1 MIVLSWVA
9 AFVCC
14 LGYGVGSVLQSVG
27 AKRAAAA
34 TGVSG
39 VAVIVTQLPYL
50 LGLAADG
57 VAFLGNVVAARELP
71 LFLVQS
77 IMAASVGVTA
87 VIAAIRG
94 ARLLGRD
101 WAALGVLGVGLV
113 LLAFSATP
121 DSPVAAAPAVEWAV
135 LGSCALPGAL
145 GLLGTRLG
153 GRRSWVVLAAASG
166 LGFSVVGVASRG
178 LGALPISLALLR
190 HPLLWSL
197 VAGGVLAMAFF
208 AVALQRG
215 PVTAVTAISFMIEV
229 VLPSVA
235 GLLLFG
241 DRVEAGLGPIAVLGF
256 ALAIAGTTALARFAQ

>member
-1 MIVLSWVA
+1 MPVVSWVA
-9 AFVCC
+9 AVVCC

-27 AKRAAAA
+27 AKRAAAV

-39 VAVIVTQLPYL
+39 VVSIVAQLPYL

-57 VAFLGNVVAARELP
+57 VAFVANVVAARDLP

-77 IMAASVGVTA
+77 VMAASVGVTA
-87 VIAAIRG
+87 VIAALRG
-94 ARLLGRD
+94 APLGGRD
-101 WAALGVLGVGLV
+101 WAALGTLGTGLV
-113 LLAFSATP
+113 LLAVSASA
-121 DSPVAAAPAVEWAV
+121 DSPLAAAPAVEWAI
-135 LGSCALPGAL
+135 LGSCVLPAVV
-145 GLLGTRLG
+145 GLIGLRLSG
-153 GRRSWVVLAAASG
+153 SRSWMVLAVASG

-178 LGALPISLALLR
+178 LGALPVAVGLLA

-215 PVTAVTAISFMIEV
+215 PVTAVTAVTFTIEV
-229 VLPSVA
+229 VLPSFI

-241 DRVEAGLGPIAVLGF
+241 DRVGSGLGPVAAVGF
-256 ALAIAGTTALARFAQ
+256 ALAIAGSTALARFAQ